1 MVSIKKTKRTDS
13 PLTLFTVSGVLSCEE
28 TIHALEDFY
37 KHGGSPNLLWDFTDA
52 DLFGITQKEM
62 EQIITFAKSNA
73 ALGENGKTAFVVSQD
88 LSFGLSRMY
97 ETQTEIWGHPIPQ
110 RDFRDMDKAIS
121 WLETGELECT

>member
-1 MVSIKKTKRTDS
+1 M
-13 PLTLFTVSGVLSCEE
+13 
-28 TIHALEDFY
+28 EDFY
-37 KHGGSPNLLWDFTDA
+37 KHGGTPNLLWDFTDA

-73 ALGENGKTAFVVSQD
+73 ALDENGKTAFVVSQD